1 MWQPLGLLHD
11 QALRIHIV
19 KFEISLLY
27 CVRVKLQ
34 THRGQFQILCFIDR
48 CIKRIEQ
55 ITNL

>member
-27 CVRVKLQ
+27 CVRIKLQ
-34 THRGQFQILCFIDR
+34 TYVADNSKYYVLLTDAL
-48 CIKRIEQ
+48 KE
-55 ITNL
+55 LSK